1 MWYTFTCIFLSSHRV
16 FVVLDQG
23 VPDGAHGLLNSGI
36 GVKLV
41 AVQLGDDL
49 GQEGL
54 ELLTGLGSNR
64 TEPKRCPLYHR
75 QNKSKPLYSMCTLSL
90 IQKLFHTASKQ

>member
-23 VPDGAHGLLNSGI
+23 VPDGAHGLLNPRI

-54 ELLTGLGSNR
+54 ELLTSLGSNR
-64 TEPKRCPLYHR
+64 TEPKRCPL
-75 QNKSKPLYSMCTLSL
+75 
-90 IQKLFHTASKQ
+90 

>member
-1 MWYTFTCIFLSSHRV
+1 MKLSGNASICIFLSPHRV
-16 FVVLDQG
+16 LVVFDQG
-23 VPDGAHGLLNSGI
+23 VPDGAHSLLDPGI

-54 ELLTGLGSNR
+54 ELLTSLGRDR
-64 TEPKRCPLYHR
+64 TEPKRCPL
-75 QNKSKPLYSMCTLSL
+75 
-90 IQKLFHTASKQ
+90 

>member
-1 MWYTFTCIFLSSHRV
+1 MSGTPLHVFLFPYRV
-16 FVVLDQG
+16 LVVLDQG

-64 TEPKRCPLYHR
+64 TEPKRCPL
-75 QNKSKPLYSMCTLSL
+75 
-90 IQKLFHTASKQ
+90 

>member
-1 MWYTFTCIFLSSHRV
+1 MWYTFTCIFLFPHRV
-16 FVVLDQG
+16 LVVLDQG

-41 AVQLGDDL
+41 AVQLGDNL

-54 ELLTGLGSNR
+54 ELLTSLGSDR
-64 TEPKRCPLYHR
+64 TEPKRCPL
-75 QNKSKPLYSMCTLSL
+75 
-90 IQKLFHTASKQ
+90 